1 MPDAERPIGPRAATA
16 LLLVEGYCA
25 LAVEMIALRALVP
38 VAGQSVA
45 VTSLVVT
52 AFLAALALGYRAG
65 GAFEGNAR
73 EKVARNL
80 AAAGAW
86 SAFWLSRFGVALAF
100 EATDAVRP
108 LAQVAVYAVAGVGP
122 AAYLLAQAVVVL
134 VASAGPDTAPGKAG
148 AAFAASTLG
157 NVAGGL
163 ATALVVMQHVGVA
176 GAVALVSGLLVV
188 AALAAWER
196 PGLRLWA
203 AGVVVAGVA
212 GANLAVERN
221 AYVVTTAHA
230 DYAIEAHAHGART
243 LRVNGQ
249 NASREDG
256 AGTGHPYIEWIE
268 DRVYAAAPEG
278 RAARVLVIGA
288 GGFTFGRGRPGHAA
302 EIVFVD
308 VDPRLAPV
316 ADAFLAPALR
326 RGRYAAVDGR
336 AYLLRHEAA
345 FDAIV
350 LDAYADRTAT
360 PSHLLTRE
368 FFALVRS
375 RLAQD
380 GGTLYVNLIVAPE
393 PDRLSTRADRTL
405 RSVFAACRTQELG
418 EASRWRNRV
427 YAASARRRRDG
438 VLRRDRARG
447 HRRRSGG
454 ALTGAGAGG
463 AARRIQPEWALP

>member
-1 MPDAERPIGPRAATA
+1 MPGAERPIGPRAATA

-38 VAGQSVA
+38 VAGHSVA

-65 GAFEGNAR
+65 GGFAGDAR

-86 SAFWLSRFGVALAF
+86 SAFWLSRFGVGLAF
-100 EATDAVRP
+100 EATAALPP

-122 AAYLLAQAVVVL
+122 VAYLLAQAVVVL
-134 VASAGPDTAPGKAG
+134 VASAGPATAPGKAG

-176 GAVALVSGLLVV
+176 GAVALVAGLLLA

-196 PGLRLWA
+196 PGWRLWA
-203 AGVVVAGVA
+203 AGVVVAGVV

-221 AYVVTTAHA
+221 AYVLTTAHA
-230 DYAIEAHAHGART
+230 DYAIEADAGGART

-256 AGTGHPYIEWIE
+256 AGAGHAYVEWIE
-268 DRVYAAAPEG
+268 DQVYGGAPEG
-278 RAARVLVIGA
+278 SPVRVLVIGA
-288 GGFTFGRGRPGHAA
+288 GGFTFGRGRPEGAA
-302 EIVFVD
+302 GIVFVD

-316 ADAFLAPALR
+316 ADAFLAPFRR
-326 RGRYAAVDGR
+326 RGRYEAMDGR
-336 AYLLRHEAA
+336 AYLLRHEEP

-360 PSHLLTRE
+360 PAHLLTRE

-375 RLAQD
+375 RLKQD
-380 GGTLYVNLIVAPE
+380 GTLYVNLIVAPE

-427 YAASARRRRDG
+427 YACPRTVLDGDQTVYSDADARVQLD
-438 VLRRDRARG
+438 AR
-447 HRRRSGG
+447 
-454 ALTGAGAGG
+454 
-463 AARRIQPEWALP
+463 

>member
-1 MPDAERPIGPRAATA
+1 MPGAERPIGPRAATA

-38 VAGQSVA
+38 VAGQSVS

-65 GAFEGNAR
+65 GRFAGDAR

-80 AAAGAW
+80 AAAAAW
-86 SAFWLSRFGVALAF
+86 SAFWLSRFGVVLAF
-100 EATDAVRP
+100 EATGALPP
-108 LAQVAVYAVAGVGP
+108 LAQVAVYAVVGVGP
-122 AAYLLAQAVVVL
+122 VAYLLAEAVVLL
-134 VASAGPDTAPGKAG
+134 VGSAGPETAPGKAG

-176 GAVALVSGLLVV
+176 GAVALVAGLLVA
-188 AALAAWER
+188 AALAAWVR
-196 PGLRLWA
+196 VGWRLWA

-221 AYVVTTAHA
+221 AYVLTTAHA
-230 DYAIEAHAHGART
+230 DYAIEADAGGARR

-256 AGTGHPYIEWIE
+256 AGAGHPYIEWIE
-268 DRVYAAAPEG
+268 DRVYSAVPEG
-278 RAARVLVIGA
+278 RPARVLVIGA
-288 GGFTFGRGRPGHAA
+288 GGFTFGRGRPEGAA

-308 VDPRLAPV
+308 VDARLAAV
-316 ADAFLAPALR
+316 ADAFLAPFRR
-326 RGRYAAVDGR
+326 RGRYAAMDGR

-350 LDAYADRTAT
+350 LDAYADRTAV
-360 PSHLLTRE
+360 PAHLLTRE
-368 FFALVRS
+368 FFDLVRS
-375 RLAQD
+375 RLERD
-380 GGTLYVNLIVAPE
+380 GTLYVNLIVAPKA
-393 PDRLSTRADRTL
+393 DRLSTRADRTL
-405 RSVFAACRTQELG
+405 RSVFAGCRTQEIG
-418 EASRWRNRV
+418 AASRWRNRV
-427 YAASARRRRDG
+427 YACPRTALDG
-438 VLRRDRARG
+438 DATVYSDANGRADKDAARG
-447 HRRRSGG
+447 N
-454 ALTGAGAGG
+454 
-463 AARRIQPEWALP
+463 Q

>member
-1 MPDAERPIGPRAATA
+1 MPGAERPIGPRAATA

-52 AFLAALALGYRAG
+52 AFLAALAFGYRAG
-65 GAFEGNAR
+65 GGFEGDAR

-100 EATDAVRP
+100 EATGALPP
-108 LAQVAVYAVAGVGP
+108 LAQVAVYAVIGVGP
-122 AAYLLAQAVVVL
+122 VAYLLAEAVVVL
-134 VASAGPDTAPGKAG
+134 VGSGRRESAPGKAG

-163 ATALVVMQHVGVA
+163 ATALVVMQHLGVA
-176 GAVALVSGLLVV
+176 VAVALVAGLLVA

-196 PGLRLWA
+196 PGWRLWA

-212 GANLAVERN
+212 GANLAVERD
-221 AYVVTTAHA
+221 AYVLTTAHA
-230 DYAIEAHAHGART
+230 DYAIEADAGGARL

-268 DRVYAAAPEG
+268 DRVYARPPEG
-278 RAARVLVIGA
+278 RPARVLVLGA
-288 GGFTFGRGRPGHAA
+288 GGFTFGRGRPRDAA

-308 VDPRLAPV
+308 VDARLAPV
-316 ADAFLAPALR
+316 ADAFLAPAPR
-326 RGRYAAVDGR
+326 RGRYAAMDGR
-336 AYLLRHEAA
+336 AYLLRHAAA

-350 LDAYADRTAT
+350 LDAFADRTAI
-360 PSHLLTRE
+360 PAHLLTRE
-368 FFALVRS
+368 FFALVRL
-375 RLAQD
+375 RLAEA
-380 GGTLYVNLIVAPE
+380 GTLYVNLIVAPE
-393 PDRLSTRADRTL
+393 PDWLSTRADRTL
-405 RSVFAACRTQELG
+405 RSVFAGCWTQDVG

-427 YAASARRRRDG
+427 YVCPRTTLDG
-438 VLRRDRARG
+438 DATVYSDATGRAD
-447 HRRRSGG
+447 
-454 ALTGAGAGG
+454 TD
-463 AARRIQPEWALP
+463 AARMDR